1 MEGFEMDHA
10 YLVETITNTLGR
22 TNREFATLAN
32 TPNDRIK
39 VNALIGLVGEL
50 SGELAYVRSEL
61 LPAKKKSRNPFKR

>member
-1 MEGFEMDHA
+1 MDNA

-22 TNREFATLAN
+22 VNREFAELAG
-32 TPNDRIK
+32 TPDDRIK
-39 VNALIGLVGEL
+39 VMRLIELNGEL